1 MKTEVIDNYN
11 FMFIIGSVPGTVGI
25 GLRDFLKQFNV
36 AKDKQEKLPAVLMDM
51 KNCKMNDFLSSS
63 SSKWVTL

>member
-25 GLRDFLKQFNV
+25 GMRHFSKQFNIK
-36 AKDKQEKLPAVLMDM
+36 KDKQTKTFHSANGYEKL
-51 KNCKMNDFLSSS
+51 
-63 SSKWVTL
+63 